1 METTTEH
8 YAAIW
13 SICVLHGSAL
23 TGGVDIECTLHIF
36 IVLTICA
43 PKIIKFGGDSTKF
56 WQKQVGSF
64 LHTLYI

>member
-56 WQKQVGSF
+56 
-64 LHTLYI
+64 